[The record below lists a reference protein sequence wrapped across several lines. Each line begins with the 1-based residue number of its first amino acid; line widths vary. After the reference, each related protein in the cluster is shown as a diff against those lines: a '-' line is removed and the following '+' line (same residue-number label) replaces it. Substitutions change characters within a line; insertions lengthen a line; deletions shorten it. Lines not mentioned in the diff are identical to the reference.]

1 MSKRWLPVASAIDVF
16 RVVLVVSVNF
26 FTPSTHTSMRASVP
40 TMVAFAWIVTGKVTV
55 APLAGAQTLTPGEV
69 GALQLPPPPPPPP
82 TRVIATTA
90 TLAFDGSFRLFT
102 VFALLRAKVY
112 WYRLKVRL
120 SRAPVL
126 RLRYGMANAIASPG

>member
-40 TMVAFAWIVTGKVTV
+40 AMVAFACIVTGEVTV

-82 TRVIATTA
+82 PPPTRGIATTA
-90 TLAFDGSFRLFT
+90 TLAFDGSFRL
-102 VFALLRAKVY
+102 
-112 WYRLKVRL
+112 
-120 SRAPVL
+120 
-126 RLRYGMANAIASPG
+126 